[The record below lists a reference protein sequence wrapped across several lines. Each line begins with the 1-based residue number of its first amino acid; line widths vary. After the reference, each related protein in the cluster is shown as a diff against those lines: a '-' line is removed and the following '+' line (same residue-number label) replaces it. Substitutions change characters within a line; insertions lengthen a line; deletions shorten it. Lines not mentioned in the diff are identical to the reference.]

1 MKKII
6 LLVVI
11 LLFSCGKKS
20 QTEINKL
27 SNEHDTIK
35 ENSSED
41 SLQVSNKKKPDF
53 KIDEVYK
60 DSDLDLTGIYV
71 NYNNGKYKFEEE
83 YPDFLIDSTINEDE
97 KHQSILILNDEK
109 ASDQN
114 VIKIR
119 DFGVL
124 NINQKGNL
132 LTVFF
137 KKEKGEKWK
146 VIDILDIGKAINMDE
161 HQYKMEG
168 NQYLSFDCYNNK
180 RNQYFGVVINKIN
193 SSGKYDKVLKAYKF
207 DLLNGK
213 IIEIDLKKEK
223 VECFPEIG
231 DE

>member
-1 MKKII
+1 MRIFI
-6 LLVVI
+6 VI
-11 LLFSCGKKS
+11 FIFSLFSCNQKQGKVS
-20 QTEINKL
+20 
-27 SNEHDTIK
+27 K
-35 ENSSED
+35 EKKT
-41 SLQVSNKKKPDF
+41 VSNLTLNDKRENYSKKKKDF
-53 KIDEVYK
+53 KIGQIYNYA
-60 DSDLDLTGIYV
+60 DLNLTGIFI

-83 YPDFLIDSTINEDE
+83 YPDFLIDSTITEVE
-97 KHQSILILNDEK
+97 KHQCILVLNNEK

-132 LTVFF
+132 LTIFF
-137 KKEKGEKWK
+137 KKEQGEKWK
-146 VIDILDIGKAINMDE
+146 VIDVLHIGKAINTDE

-180 RNQYFGVVINKIN
+180 HNQYFGIVINKIN
-193 SSGKYDKVLKAYKF
+193 PSGKYEKVLKAYKF
-207 DLLNGK
+207 DLLNKK
-213 IIEIDLKKEK
+213 IVEIDLKKEK

>member
-1 MKKII
+1 MRIFI
-6 LLVVI
+6 VI
-11 LLFSCGKKS
+11 FIFSLFSCNQKQGKVS
-20 QTEINKL
+20 
-27 SNEHDTIK
+27 K
-35 ENSSED
+35 EKKT
-41 SLQVSNKKKPDF
+41 VSNLTLNDKRENYSKKKKDF
-53 KIDEVYK
+53 KIGQIYNYA
-60 DSDLDLTGIYV
+60 DLNLTGIFI

-83 YPDFLIDSTINEDE
+83 YPDFLIDSTITEEE
-97 KHQSILILNDEK
+97 KHQSILVLNNEK

-132 LTVFF
+132 LTIFF
-137 KKEKGEKWK
+137 KKEQGEKWK
-146 VIDILDIGKAINMDE
+146 VIDVLHIGKAINTDE

-180 RNQYFGVVINKIN
+180 HNQYFGIVINKIN
-193 SSGKYDKVLKAYKF
+193 PSGKYEKVLKAYKF
-207 DLLNGK
+207 DLLNKK
-213 IIEIDLKKEK
+213 IVEIDLKKEK

>member
-1 MKKII
+1 MKKIF
-6 LLVVI
+6 LLAVV

-20 QTEINKL
+20 QNEINKL

-35 ENSSED
+35 ENSLVD
-41 SLQVSNKKKPDF
+41 SLQVSNKKKSDF

-60 DSDLDLTGIYV
+60 DSDLDLAGINI
-71 NYNNGKYKFEEE
+71 NYSNGKYKFEEE
-83 YPDFLIDSTINEDE
+83 NLDFLIDSTITEDE
-97 KHQSILILNDEK
+97 KHQSILVLNDEK
-109 ASDQN
+109 ASDQD

-146 VIDILDIGKAINMDE
+146 VIDILEIGKAINTVE

-180 RNQYFGVVINKIN
+180 HNQYFGVVINKIN
-193 SSGKYDKVLKAYKF
+193 SSGKYDKVIKAYKF
-207 DLLNGK
+207 DLLKGK
-213 IIEIDLKKEK
+213 IVEIDLKKEK

>member
-6 LLVVI
+6 LLAVV
-11 LLFSCGKKS
+11 LLFSCGKKD
-20 QTEINKL
+20 QKEINKL

-35 ENSSED
+35 ENSSVD
-41 SLQVSNKKKPDF
+41 SLQASNKKKTDF

-60 DSDLDLTGIYV
+60 DSDLDLAGIYI

-83 YPDFLIDSTINEDE
+83 NPDFLIDSTITEDE
-97 KHQSILILNDEK
+97 KHQSILVLNDEK

-137 KKEKGEKWK
+137 KKEQGKKWK
-146 VIDILDIGKAINMDE
+146 VIDILDIGKAINTDE

-180 RNQYFGVVINKIN
+180 HNQYFGVVINKIN
-193 SSGKYDKVLKAYKF
+193 SSGKYDKVIKAYKF

-213 IIEIDLKKEK
+213 IVEIDLKKEK
-223 VECFPEIG
+223 IECFPEIG